1 MYKSAILYQFC
12 TYNYFF
18 PKIELYNNFINVKY
32 FDFDEKTPDIQGC
45 CSFHITSNNK
55 IKVIPIP
62 IHEYAITTWKE
73 YLKSKIMNHLT
84 ATMDSGSIIFWDEA
98 SDFLNGNNEENTK
111 FPYKLI
117 LKELD
122 ELNSEE
128 EKVSIKYDKLKFI
141 QR

>member
-18 PKIELYNNFINVKY
+18 PKIELHDNFIEVKY
-32 FDFDEKTPDIQGC
+32 FDFDEETPNIQGC
-45 CSFHITSNNK
+45 HSFHVISNNK
-55 IKVIPIP
+55 IKVIPVP
-62 IHEYAITTWKE
+62 IHEYAIIKWKE

-84 ATMDSGSIIFWDEA
+84 ATMDGASIIFWDEA
-98 SDFLNGNNEENTK
+98 SDFLSEEKIN
-111 FPYKLI
+111 FPYKLM

-122 ELNSEE
+122 ELNFEE
-128 EKVSIKYDKLKFI
+128 EKVSIKYGKLKFI